1 VRAVVADDTA
11 VVRSGV
17 VSFLESQGVDVVG
30 EAGDAA
36 TLLSLVRVEQ
46 PDVAIVD
53 IRMPP
58 THRDEG
64 LVAVAAIRAELP
76 DVAVLVLSQ
85 YTASAYAMSLIE
97 ASPARVGYLLKDRLA
112 DGADL
117 VGALRR
123 LTDGECVVDPE
134 IVQRLLR
141 RARRPDP
148 LHELTER
155 ERQVLGLMAE
165 GRSNAAIVHVLGVS
179 AKTVETHIGRV
190 FSKLGL
196 SDEPDQH
203 RRVVAVLTYLRRA
216 SP

>member
-1 VRAVVADDTA
+1 
-11 VVRSGV
+11 

-97 ASPARVGYLLKDRLA
+97 ASPARVGYLLKDRIA

-123 LTDGECVVDPE
+123 LTDGECVVDQE

-165 GRSNAAIVHVLGVS
+165 GRSNAAIVQELGVS

-190 FSKLGL
+190 FTKLRL